1 MDSHF
6 IGRRITELR
15 LISGVSEYQMSLE
28 LGKSKSYIQSIT
40 SNRSLP
46 SVPQLLE
53 ICDYFDMTPAEFFD
67 EKNHDSP
74 LFRST
79 VDKLRKLEDKDLQ
92 LICEF
97 ADRIFRVSE
106 DKEK

>member
-1 MDSHF
+1 MDSQF

-15 LISGVSEYQMSLE
+15 LASGVSEYQMSLE

-40 SNRSLP
+40 SQRSLP

-53 ICDYFDMTPAEFFD
+53 ICDYFDMTPEEFFT
-67 EKNHDSP
+67 EGNHDSQ

-79 VDKLRKLEDKDLQ
+79 VTRLRKLEDQDLQ
-92 LICEF
+92 LICDF
-97 ADRIFRVSE
+97 AERLIRAQE
-106 DKEK
+106 TK